1 MYKVITMTS
10 TTEKAGDGVV
20 KEQRFGY
27 VIEIT

>member
-1 MYKVITMTS
+1 MTS